1 MKQRRIDLLDGARS
15 LMLILMTIYHFLYD
29 LALFGVITWEELY
42 APPSSLFQII
52 SSTGFI
58 LLAGVS
64 SRLSRSNLKRG
75 LLVWGAALLVT
86 AGSYVV
92 DAPIRFGILHF
103 LGSAMIL
110 YHFVNRF
117 VRKVPAGVVVAAC
130 AVLYLV
136 TDRWTERLT
145 ELPFLFPIG
154 FTTAHFTSADYY
166 PLLPHF
172 FLFLIGTMLGGA
184 LLARRAEVAAVRLPP
199 AATWLGR
206 HSLFLYLIHQ
216 PILYGLCT
224 LIWG

>member
-1 MKQRRIDLLDGARS
+1 MEHRRIDLLDGCRS
-15 LMLILMTIYHFLYD
+15 LMLILMSIYHFLYD
-29 LALFGVITWEELY
+29 LAMFGVMTWKELY
-42 APPSSLFQII
+42 SFPSSFFQIV

-64 SRLSRSNLKRG
+64 SRLSRNNLKRG
-75 LLVWGAALLVT
+75 LIVLGASLLIT
-86 AGSYVV
+86 GGSFVV

-103 LGSAMIL
+103 MGLAMIL
-110 YHFVNRF
+110 YHFLGPVIQ
-117 VRKVPAGVVVAAC
+117 KVPWCLMVAC
-130 AVLYLV
+130 SAVLYVL
-136 TDRWTERLT
+136 TDRWTETLT
-145 ELPFLFPIG
+145 EIPFLFPIG
-154 FTTAHFTSADYY
+154 FTTASFTSADYY

-172 FLFLIGTMLGGA
+172 FLFLVGTVLGGA

-216 PILYGLCT
+216 PILYGICT